1 MEATLQQPL
10 KITYPT
16 GATKWI
22 LILTAISCA
31 VLELIDTTVV
41 NVSLREISGSI
52 GATTTE
58 IAWVVTAYAISN
70 VIIIP
75 LTSMLSDLFGRKTY
89 FTASVVIFTFS
100 SLMCGLSTN
109 LWMLVFWR
117 FVQGIGGGGLLSTAQ
132 SIIVG
137 AFPPE
142 KISTANAI
150 FGMGIIMGPTFG
162 PALGGFI
169 TDNLNWHWIFFV
181 NIPIGVIATILA
193 WTFVTDREGAVKPR
207 KIDWWGIIFLVVSV
221 GCIQFVL
228 EEGTSKDWFESS
240 EITLC
245 SILAVTGLIAF
256 IYRELSIDYPAVNI
270 RLYKNYNLAMGSFMN
285 FMLGF
290 LLFGTVF
297 IFPLFAQIS
306 LGWTATQTGAFMIP
320 SALCTA
326 VSMPIVGKLLGSG
339 KNPKTIILIGIVMTF
354 CFLMIMSFA
363 SPDSSQNDFYFPFVL
378 RGVGLAFMMSPILSL
393 AVQGLRGK
401 DMAQAIGLANMIR
414 QLGGA
419 VGIALINVFLTHK
432 NAEVRGSMLGY
443 ITDYSSASADRIAGL
458 TQNFVSKGFDPE
470 TAQSLAYKTIEG
482 IVYKQ
487 QALVSY
493 DQGFF
498 MVGLSILICI
508 PIVFL
513 IRYKKGAPAKAIAD
527 H

>member
-1 MEATLQQPL
+1 MEATLSPL

-22 LILTAISCA
+22 LIITAISCA

-181 NIPIGVIATILA
+181 NIPIGFIATILA

-207 KIDWWGIIFLVVSV
+207 KIDWWGIIFLVAAV
-221 GCIQFVL
+221 GSLQYVL
-228 EEGTSKDWFESS
+228 EEGTSKDWFESN
-240 EITLC
+240 EIIVF
-245 SILAVTGLIAF
+245 SIVALTGLIAF
-256 IYRELSIDYPAVNI
+256 IYRELNIDYPAVNI

-285 FMLGF
+285 FMLGL

-339 KNPKTIILIGIVMTF
+339 KNPKTIILIGIVITF
-354 CFLMIMSFA
+354 FFLMIMSFA

-393 AVQGLRGK
+393 AVAGLRGK

-419 VGIALINVFLTHK
+419 VGIALINVFLTQK

-443 ITDYSSASADRIAGL
+443 VTDYSGASTERIAGL
-458 TQNFVSKGFDPE
+458 TQTFVSKGYDLE
-470 TAQSLAYKTIEG
+470 NAQALAYKTMEG
-482 IVYKQ
+482 MIFKQ

-498 MVGLSILICI
+498 MVGISILICI

-513 IRYKKGAPAKAIAD
+513 IRYKKGAPAKPIAD

>member
-1 MEATLQQPL
+1 LEATLPSL
-10 KITYPT
+10 KTVYPT

-31 VLELIDTTVV
+31 ILELIDTTVV
-41 NVSLREISGSI
+41 NVSLREISGNI

-58 IAWVVTAYAISN
+58 IAWVITAYAISN

-162 PALGGFI
+162 PTIGGYI
-169 TDNLNWHWIFFV
+169 TDHLSWHWIFFV
-181 NIPIGVIATILA
+181 NIPIGFVATILS
-193 WTFVTDREGAVKPR
+193 WTYVSDREGAQKPR
-207 KIDWWGIIFLVVSV
+207 KIDWWGILFLITAV
-221 GCIQFVL
+221 GSLQYVL
-228 EEGTSKDWFESS
+228 EEGTADDWFEST
-240 EITLC
+240 EIITF
-245 SILAVTGLIAF
+245 SITAIVGLIAF

-270 RLYKNYNLAMGSFMN
+270 RLYKNYNLAMGSIMN
-285 FMLGF
+285 FMLGL

-306 LGWTATQTGAFMIP
+306 LGWTATDTGVFMIP
-320 SALCTA
+320 SALCTTVA
-326 VSMPIVGKLLGSG
+326 MPIVGKLLTGG
-339 KNPKTIILIGIVMTF
+339 TNPKKIILIGIIITF
-354 CFLMIMSFA
+354 LFLLIMSFA

-393 AVQGLRGK
+393 AVAGLRGK

-419 VGIALINVFLTHK
+419 VGIALINVYLNHK
-432 NAEVRGSMLGY
+432 NAEVRGSMVGY
-443 ITDYSSASADRIAGL
+443 ITDYSNASTERISAL
-458 TQNFVSKGFDPE
+458 TQNFISKGYSSGD
-470 TAQSLAYKTIEG
+470 AQTLAYQTMEG
-482 IVYKQ
+482 MVFKQ

-498 MVGLSILICI
+498 MVGIAILICI
-508 PIVFL
+508 PVVFL
-513 IRYKKGAPAKAIAD
+513 IRYKKGVVAKPIND

>member
-1 MEATLQQPL
+1 MEATLPPL
-10 KITYPT
+10 KTVYPT

-31 VLELIDTTVV
+31 ILELIDTTVV
-41 NVSLREISGSI
+41 NVSLREISGNI

-58 IAWVVTAYAISN
+58 IAWVITAYAISN

-89 FTASVVIFTFS
+89 FTASVIIFTFS

-117 FVQGIGGGGLLSTAQ
+117 FVQGLGGGGLLSTAQ

-169 TDNLNWHWIFFV
+169 TDNFSWHWIFFV
-181 NIPIGVIATILA
+181 NIPIGIVAAILS
-193 WTFVTDREGAVKPR
+193 WTYVTDMQGAQKPR
-207 KIDWWGIIFLVVSV
+207 KIDWWGMIFLVMAV
-221 GCIQFVL
+221 GSLQFVL
-228 EEGTSKDWFESS
+228 EEGTSKDWFESN
-240 EITLC
+240 EITFF
-245 SILAVTGLIAF
+245 SIVAVVGLISF
-256 IYRELSIDYPAVNI
+256 IYRELKIDYPAVNI
-270 RLYKNYNLAMGSFMN
+270 RLYKNYNLAMGSLMN
-285 FMLGF
+285 FMLGL

-339 KNPKTIILIGIVMTF
+339 KNPKTIILIGIVITF
-354 CFLMIMSFA
+354 FFLLIMSFA

-393 AVQGLRGK
+393 AVVGLRGK

-419 VGIALINVFLTHK
+419 VGIALINVFLVHK
-432 NAEVRGSMLGY
+432 NAEIRGSMIGY
-443 ITDYSSASADRIAGL
+443 LTEYNNASAERVAAL
-458 TQNFVSKGFDPE
+458 TQNFVSKGYSFE
-470 TAQSLAYKTIEG
+470 NAQALAYQTMEG
-482 IVYKQ
+482 LLFKQ

-493 DQGFF
+493 NQGFF
-498 MVGLSILICI
+498 AVGITILICI

-513 IRYKKGAPAKAIAD
+513 IRYKKGEKQKVIAD

>member
-1 MEATLQQPL
+1 MPPL
-10 KITYPT
+10 KPTYPV
-16 GATKWI
+16 GAEKWI
-22 LILTAISCA
+22 LILTAITCA
-31 VLELIDTTVV
+31 ILELIDTTVV

-75 LTSMLSDLFGRKTY
+75 LTSMLSDWFGRKTY
-89 FTASVVIFTFS
+89 FTASVIIFTFS

-117 FVQGIGGGGLLSTAQ
+117 FVQGIGGGALLSTAQ

-169 TDNLNWHWIFFV
+169 TDNFSWHWIFFV
-181 NIPIGVIATILA
+181 NIPIGIVAAVLA
-193 WTFVTDREGAVKPR
+193 WTYVTDMTGAIKPR
-207 KIDWWGIIFLVVSV
+207 KIDWWGIVFLIMAV
-221 GCIQFVL
+221 GSIQFVL
-228 EEGTSKDWFESS
+228 EEGASKDWFQSD
-240 EITLC
+240 EITFFTFTA
-245 SILAVTGLIAF
+245 IIGLIAF
-256 IYRELSIDYPAVNI
+256 IYRELHIDYPAVNI
-270 RLYKNYNLAMGSFMN
+270 RLYKNYNLAMGSLMN
-285 FMLGF
+285 FMLGL

-306 LGWTATQTGAFMIP
+306 LGWTATETGAFMIP

-326 VSMPIVGKLLGSG
+326 VSMPIVGKLLGNG
-339 KNPKTIILIGIVMTF
+339 KNPKVIILIGIIITF
-354 CFLMIMSFA
+354 AFLFIMSFA

-393 AVQGLRGK
+393 AVAGLRGK

-419 VGIALINVFLTHK
+419 VGIALINVFLIHK
-432 NAEVRGSMLGY
+432 NAEIRGSMISY
-443 ITDYSSASADRIAGL
+443 ITEYNNTSSDRVTAL
-458 TQNFVSKGFDPE
+458 TQNFISKGYSLED
-470 TAQSLAYKTIEG
+470 AQVLTYKTLEG
-482 IVYKQ
+482 VLFKQ

-493 DQGFF
+493 NQGFL
-498 MVGLSILICI
+498 MVGLAILICI

-513 IRYKKGAPAKAIAD
+513 IRYKKGVAAKPIAD

>member
-1 MEATLQQPL
+1 MEALHHKPV
-10 KITYPT
+10 YPT

-22 LILTAISCA
+22 LILTAITCA

-89 FTASVVIFTFS
+89 FTASVIIFTFA

-117 FVQGIGGGGLLSTAQ
+117 FVQGIGGGALLSTAQ

-162 PALGGFI
+162 PTLGGYI
-169 TDNLNWHWIFFV
+169 TDNFSWHWIFFV
-181 NIPIGVIATILA
+181 NIPIGIIAAILSA
-193 WTFVTDREGAVKPR
+193 SYVTDREGAQKPR
-207 KIDWWGIIFLVVSV
+207 RIDWWGIIFLIMAV
-221 GCIQFVL
+221 GSLQYVL

-240 EITLC
+240 EITFF
-245 SILAVTGLIAF
+245 SILSLFGLVAF
-256 IYRELSIDYPAVNI
+256 IIRELRIDYPAVNI
-270 RLYKNYNLAMGSFMN
+270 RLYKNYNLAMGSLMN

-306 LGWTATQTGAFMIP
+306 LGWTPTQTGVFMIP

-326 VSMPIVGKLLGSG
+326 VTMPIVGNLLTKGA
-339 KNPKTIILIGIVMTF
+339 NPKRIIITGICITF
-354 CFLMIMSFA
+354 IFLMLMAFS
-363 SPDSSQNDFYFPFVL
+363 SPDSSQTDFYFPFVL
-378 RGVGLAFMMSPILSL
+378 RGVGLALMMSPILSL
-393 AVQGLRGK
+393 AVAGLVGK
-401 DMAQAIGLANMIR
+401 DMAQGIGLANMIR

-419 VGIALINVFLTHK
+419 VGIALINVFLIHK
-432 NAEVRGSMLGY
+432 NADIRGSMVSY
-443 ITDYSSASADRIAGL
+443 INEYNTAATDRISAL
-458 TQNFVSKGFDPE
+458 TQNFISKGYSPDDAK
-470 TAQSLAYKTIEG
+470 TLAYQVIEG
-482 IVYKQ
+482 TLFKQ

-493 DQGFF
+493 DHGFF
-498 MVGLSILICI
+498 MVGMCILICI
-508 PIVFL
+508 PIVLL
-513 IRYKKGAPAKAIAD
+513 IRYKKKTKSNIVAE

>member
-1 MEATLQQPL
+1 MPPL
-10 KITYPT
+10 KPTYPV
-16 GATKWI
+16 GAEKWI
-22 LILTAISCA
+22 LILTAITCA
-31 VLELIDTTVV
+31 ILELIDTTVV

-75 LTSMLSDLFGRKTY
+75 LTSMLSDWFGRKTY
-89 FTASVVIFTFS
+89 FTASVIIFTFS

-117 FVQGIGGGGLLSTAQ
+117 FVQGIGGGALLSTAQ

-169 TDNLNWHWIFFV
+169 TDNFSWHWIFFV
-181 NIPIGVIATILA
+181 NIPIGIVAAVLA
-193 WTFVTDREGAVKPR
+193 WTYVTDMTGAIKPR
-207 KIDWWGIIFLVVSV
+207 KIDWWGIVFLIMAV
-221 GCIQFVL
+221 GSIQFVL
-228 EEGTSKDWFESS
+228 EEGASKDWFQSD
-240 EITLC
+240 EITFFTFTA
-245 SILAVTGLIAF
+245 IIGLIAF
-256 IYRELSIDYPAVNI
+256 IYRELHIDYPAVNI
-270 RLYKNYNLAMGSFMN
+270 RLYKNYNLAMGSLMN
-285 FMLGF
+285 FMLGL

-306 LGWTATQTGAFMIP
+306 LGWTATETGAFMIP

-326 VSMPIVGKLLGSG
+326 VSMPIVGKLLGNG
-339 KNPKTIILIGIVMTF
+339 KNPKVIILIGIIITF
-354 CFLMIMSFA
+354 AFLFIMSFA

-393 AVQGLRGK
+393 AVAGLRGK

-419 VGIALINVFLTHK
+419 VGIALINVFLIHK
-432 NAEVRGSMLGY
+432 NAEIRGSMISY
-443 ITDYSSASADRIAGL
+443 ITEYNNTSSDRVTAL
-458 TQNFVSKGFDPE
+458 TQNFISKGYSLED
-470 TAQSLAYKTIEG
+470 AQVLTYKTLEG
-482 IVYKQ
+482 VLFKQ

-493 DQGFF
+493 NQGFF
-498 MVGLSILICI
+498 MVGLAILICI

-513 IRYKKGAPAKAIAD
+513 IRYKKGVAAKPIAD

>member
-1 MEATLQQPL
+1 LEATLTPH
-10 KITYPT
+10 KTVYPV
-16 GATKWI
+16 GAEKWI
-22 LILTAISCA
+22 LILTAITCA
-31 VLELIDTTVV
+31 ILELIDTTVV

-58 IAWVVTAYAISN
+58 IAWVITAYAISN

-89 FTASVVIFTFS
+89 FTASVIIFTFS

-117 FVQGIGGGGLLSTAQ
+117 FVQGIGGGGLLSTGQ

-162 PALGGFI
+162 PTLGGFI
-169 TDNLNWHWIFFV
+169 TDNLSWHWIFFV
-181 NIPIGVIATILA
+181 NIPVGIVASILA
-193 WTFVTDREGAVKPR
+193 WTYVKDVSGAKKPK
-207 KIDWWGIIFLVVSV
+207 KIDWWGIIFLVVAV
-221 GCIQFVL
+221 GSLQYVL
-228 EEGTSKDWFESS
+228 EEGSSKDWFESP
-240 EITLC
+240 EITVL
-245 SILAVTGLIAF
+245 SIMSVLGLIAF
-256 IYRELSIDYPAVNI
+256 IYRELKIDYPAVNI
-270 RLYKNYNLAMGSFMN
+270 RLYKNYNLAMGSIMN
-285 FMLGF
+285 FMLGM

-297 IFPLFAQIS
+297 IFPLFVQIS
-306 LGWTATQTGAFMIP
+306 LAWTPTLTGVFMIP

-326 VSMPIVGKLLGSG
+326 VCMPIVGKMLGSG
-339 KNPKTIILIGIVMTF
+339 KNPKTIIMIGILITF
-354 CFLMIMSFA
+354 CFLLMMSFS
-363 SPDSSQNDFYFPFVL
+363 SPDSSKYDFYFPFVL

-393 AVQGLRGK
+393 AVAGLRGK

-419 VGIALINVFLTHK
+419 VGIALLNVFISNK
-432 NAEVRGSMLGY
+432 NAQVRGDMLAY
-443 ITDYSSASADRIAGL
+443 INDYASASTERMAAFTQTFIA
-458 TQNFVSKGFDPE
+458 KGYSQIDAE
-470 TAQSLAYKTIEG
+470 AVAYRLMESTL
-482 IVYKQ
+482 YKQ
-487 QALVSY
+487 SALVSY

-498 MVGLSILICI
+498 MVGIAILFCI
-508 PIVFL
+508 PVVLL
-513 IRYKKGAPAKAIAD
+513 IRYKKGERAKPIAD

>member
-1 MEATLQQPL
+1 MEATLPSL

-16 GATKWI
+16 GAEKWI
-22 LILTAISCA
+22 LIITAISCA
-31 VLELIDTTVV
+31 ILELIDTTVV

-58 IAWVVTAYAISN
+58 IAWVITAYAISN

-89 FTASVVIFTFS
+89 FTASVIIFTFS

-117 FVQGIGGGGLLSTAQ
+117 FVQGLGGGGLLSTAQ
-132 SIIVG
+132 SIIFG

-142 KISTANAI
+142 KMGTAGAI
-150 FGMGIIMGPTFG
+150 FGMGIILGPTFG

-169 TDNLNWHWIFFV
+169 TDNFSWHWIFFV
-181 NIPIGVIATILA
+181 NIPIGIVAAILA
-193 WTFVTDREGAVKPR
+193 WTYVTDMDGAKKPR
-207 KIDWWGIIFLVVSV
+207 KIDWWGIIFLIMAV
-221 GCIQFVL
+221 GSIQFVL
-228 EEGTSKDWFESS
+228 EEGTSKDWFESD
-240 EITLC
+240 EIITF
-245 SILAVTGLIAF
+245 SVIAIVGLIAF
-256 IYRELSIDYPAVNI
+256 IYRELSIDYAAVNI
-270 RLYKNYNLAMGSFMN
+270 RLYKNYNLAMGSLMN
-285 FMLGF
+285 FMLGL

-320 SALCTA
+320 SALCSGI
-326 VSMPIVGKLLGSG
+326 SMPIVAKLLSKG
-339 KNPKTIILIGIVMTF
+339 KNPKGIIIIGIAITF
-354 CFLMIMSFA
+354 IFLVIMSFS

-393 AVQGLRGK
+393 AVTGLRGK
-401 DMAQAIGLANMIR
+401 DMAQAIGLSNMIR

-419 VGIALINVFLTHK
+419 VGIALINVFLIHK
-432 NAEVRGSMLGY
+432 NADIRGSMLGY
-443 ITDYSSASADRIAGL
+443 ITDYSGASTERISMI
-458 TQNFVSKGFDPE
+458 TQNYVSKGYSFDD
-470 TAQSLAYKTIEG
+470 AQALAYKSMEG
-482 IVYKQ
+482 ILFKQ

-493 DQGFF
+493 DQGFL
-498 MVGLSILICI
+498 MVGFAILICI
-508 PIVFL
+508 PIVLL
-513 IRYKKGAPAKAIAD
+513 IRYKKGVVAKPITD

>member
-1 MEATLQQPL
+1 MEAHKTV
-10 KITYPT
+10 YPT
-16 GATKWI
+16 GSTKWI
-22 LILTAISCA
+22 LILTAITCA

-75 LTSMLSDLFGRKTY
+75 LTSMLSDLFGRKIY
-89 FTASVVIFTFS
+89 FTASVILFTFA

-117 FVQGIGGGGLLSTAQ
+117 FVQGIGGGALLSTAQ

-137 AFPPE
+137 AYPPE

-162 PALGGFI
+162 PTLGGYI
-169 TDNLNWHWIFFV
+169 TDNFSWHWIFFV
-181 NIPIGVIATILA
+181 NIPIGVTAAILS
-193 WTFVTDREGAVKPR
+193 WNYVTDREGAHKPR
-207 KIDWWGIIFLVVSV
+207 KIDWWGIIYLITAV
-221 GCIQFVL
+221 GSIQFVL
-228 EEGTSKDWFESS
+228 EEGTSKDWYESS
-240 EITLC
+240 EITFFTV
-245 SILAVTGLIAF
+245 LAAIGLIAF
-256 IYRELSIDYPAVNI
+256 IRRELRIDYPAVNI
-270 RLYKNYNLAMGSFMN
+270 RLYKNYNLAMGSIMN

-297 IFPLFAQIS
+297 MFPLFAQIS
-306 LGWTATQTGAFMIP
+306 LGWTATQTGVFMIP

-326 VSMPIVGKLLGSG
+326 VSMPIVGKMLSSG
-339 KNPKTIILIGIVMTF
+339 KNPKTIILIGIVITF
-354 CFLMIMSFA
+354 FFLLMMAFS
-363 SPDSSQNDFYFPFVL
+363 SPDSNQYDFYFPFVL

-393 AVQGLRGK
+393 AVAGLRGK
-401 DMAQAIGLANMIR
+401 DMAQAIGLANMVR

-432 NAEVRGSMLGY
+432 NAEVRGSMVGY
-443 ITDYSSASADRIAGL
+443 VTDYSNVSSDRINAL
-458 TQNFVSKGFDPE
+458 TQNFASKGYSAAD
-470 TAQSLAYKTIEG
+470 AQTMAYQVMEG
-482 IVYKQ
+482 MVFKQ

-493 DQGFF
+493 DHGFF
-498 MVGLSILICI
+498 MVAILILFCI

-513 IRYKKGAPAKAIAD
+513 IRYKKQGKTAAIAD

>member
-1 MEATLQQPL
+1 METTLLSPKPL
-10 KITYPT
+10 YPT
-16 GATKWI
+16 GSEKWI

-58 IAWVVTAYAISN
+58 IAWVITAYAVSN

-89 FTASVVIFTFS
+89 FTTSVIIFTFS

-150 FGMGIIMGPTFG
+150 FGMGIILGPTFG
-162 PALGGFI
+162 PTLGGYI
-169 TDNLNWHWIFFV
+169 TDHLSWHWIFFV
-181 NIPIGVIATILA
+181 NIPFGTLATILA
-193 WTFVTDREGAVKPR
+193 WTYVSDREGAQKPK
-207 KIDWWGIIFLVVSV
+207 KIDWWGIIFLIFAV
-221 GCIQFVL
+221 GSLQYIL
-228 EEGTSKDWFESS
+228 EEGTAKDWFESR
-240 EITLC
+240 EIVVFTII
-245 SILAVTGLIAF
+245 SILGFVSF
-256 IYRELSIDYPAVNI
+256 IYRELRIDYPAVNI
-270 RLYKNYNLAMGSFMN
+270 RLYKNFNLAMGSVMN

-290 LLFGTVF
+290 ILFGTVF

-306 LGWTATQTGAFMIP
+306 LGWTATQTGVFMIP
-320 SALCTA
+320 GALCTA
-326 VSMPIVGKLLGSG
+326 IGMPVVGKLLASG
-339 KNPKTIILIGIVMTF
+339 KNPKTIIVIGIMMTF
-354 CFLMIMSFA
+354 VFLMQLSVA
-363 SPDSSQNDFYFPFVL
+363 SPNSNEYDFYLPFAL
-378 RGVGLAFMMSPILSL
+378 RGIGMAFMMSPILSL
-393 AVQGLRGK
+393 AVANLRGK
-401 DMAQAIGLANMIR
+401 DMAQAIGLANMVR

-419 VGIALINVFLTHK
+419 VGIALINVYLTHK

-443 ITDYSSASADRIAGL
+443 VTDYNNASTERIASF
-458 TQNFVSKGFDPE
+458 TQNFISKGYSPGDAE
-470 TAQSLAYKTIEG
+470 ILAYKTMEG
-482 IVYKQ
+482 TLYKQ

-498 MVGLSILICI
+498 MVGICI
-508 PIVFL
+508 LVCIPVVLL
-513 IRYKKGAPAKAIAD
+513 IQYKKGPAKIIVD

>member
-1 MEATLQQPL
+1 LNATLPPL
-10 KITYPT
+10 KPTYPV
-16 GATKWI
+16 GAEKWI
-22 LILTAISCA
+22 LILTAITCA
-31 VLELIDTTVV
+31 ILELIDTTVV

-75 LTSMLSDLFGRKTY
+75 LTSMLSDWFGRKTY
-89 FTASVVIFTFS
+89 FTASVIIFTFS

-117 FVQGIGGGGLLSTAQ
+117 FVQGIGGGALLSTAQ

-169 TDNLNWHWIFFV
+169 TDNFSWHWIFFV
-181 NIPIGVIATILA
+181 NIPIGIVAAVLA
-193 WTFVTDREGAVKPR
+193 WTYVTDMTGAIKPR
-207 KIDWWGIIFLVVSV
+207 KIDWWGIVFLIMAV
-221 GCIQFVL
+221 GSIQFVL
-228 EEGTSKDWFESS
+228 EEGASKDWFQSD
-240 EITLC
+240 EITFFTFTA
-245 SILAVTGLIAF
+245 IIGLIAF
-256 IYRELSIDYPAVNI
+256 IYRELHIDYPAVNI
-270 RLYKNYNLAMGSFMN
+270 RLYKNYNLAMGSLMN
-285 FMLGF
+285 FMLGL

-306 LGWTATQTGAFMIP
+306 LGWTATETGAFMIP

-326 VSMPIVGKLLGSG
+326 VSMPIVGKLLGNG
-339 KNPKTIILIGIVMTF
+339 KNPKVIILIGIIITF
-354 CFLMIMSFA
+354 AFLFIMSFA

-393 AVQGLRGK
+393 AVAGLRGK

-419 VGIALINVFLTHK
+419 VGIALINVFLIHK
-432 NAEVRGSMLGY
+432 NAEIRGSMISY
-443 ITDYSSASADRIAGL
+443 ITEYNNTSSDRVTAL
-458 TQNFVSKGFDPE
+458 TQNFISKGYSLED
-470 TAQSLAYKTIEG
+470 AQVLTYKTLEG
-482 IVYKQ
+482 ILFKQ

-493 DQGFF
+493 NQGFF
-498 MVGLSILICI
+498 MVGLAILICI

-513 IRYKKGAPAKAIAD
+513 IRYKKGVAAKPIAD

>member
-1 MEATLQQPL
+1 MEALLHQP
-10 KITYPT
+10 KPVYPT

-31 VLELIDTTVV
+31 ILELIDTTVV

-75 LTSMLSDLFGRKTY
+75 LTSMLSDLFGRRTY
-89 FTASVVIFTFS
+89 FTASVIIFTFS

-162 PALGGFI
+162 PSLGGFI
-169 TDNLNWHWIFFV
+169 TDNFSWHWIFFV
-181 NIPIGVIATILA
+181 NIPIGVVATVLA
-193 WTFVTDREGAVKPR
+193 WTYVTDREGAVKPR
-207 KIDWWGIIFLVVSV
+207 KIDWWGMIFLAAAV
-221 GCIQFVL
+221 GSLQYVL
-228 EEGTSKDWFESS
+228 EEGTSKDWFEST
-240 EITLC
+240 EIIIC
-245 SILAVTGLIAF
+245 SLVAVFGLIAF

-285 FMLGF
+285 FMLGL

-306 LGWTATQTGAFMIP
+306 LGWTATQTGVFMIP

-326 VSMPIVGKLLGSG
+326 ISMPIIGNMLGKGT
-339 KNPKTIILIGIVMTF
+339 NPKLIIIIGIILTF
-354 CFLMIMSFA
+354 IFLLLMSMA

-378 RGVGLAFMMSPILSL
+378 RGIGLAFMMSPILSL
-393 AVQGLRGK
+393 AVIGLQGK

-419 VGIALINVFLTHK
+419 FGIALINVFLTHK
-432 NAEVRGSMLGY
+432 NAEVRGSMVGY
-443 ITDYSSASADRIAGL
+443 ITDYTGAAADRISML
-458 TQNFVSKGFDPE
+458 TQNFLAKGYSQGDAE
-470 TAQSLAYKTIEG
+470 TLAYKSMEG
-482 IVYKQ
+482 ILFKQ

-513 IRYKKGAPAKAIAD
+513 IRYKKGAAAKPIAD